1 MDWSPDKFRVKVELP
16 MIIFRLSMVQV
27 SRIFMDYGMAGHW
40 HFFQN
45 HPELQAEQDIGKSCG
60 KNDEVED
67 MGFEWDSS
75 GPIVAE
81 DDSEAQYQPDFG
93 CRLV

>member
-1 MDWSPDKFRVKVELP
+1 MPCRLPGRWTDRLTNSYKFRVKVELP
-16 MIIFRLSMVQV
+16 VIIFRLSMVHV

-67 MGFEWDSS
+67 MGFE
-75 GPIVAE
+75 
-81 DDSEAQYQPDFG
+81 
-93 CRLV
+93 